1 MTKKERA
8 YNKMLKEVTRKVGK
22 LEDREVKK
30 VMGILSNARTQ
41 VASAVAST
49 EWEIYYIPQLK
60 EAVGRAMQ
68 GFRQRY
74 LREQTEAL
82 TNMWNAGIDAV
93 DMPLHH
99 VGIGTLA
106 PEISRSALEVMQ
118 GYSADLIEGLSAD
131 ALKKINN
138 EITLGIMGQKTP
150 FEVMKSVGRN
160 LKDKS
165 VFVSIGN
172 RAEAIT
178 RTEMARVHSAA
189 RQGRMAATVDANPDE
204 KWQKKWISSGK
215 RNPRVNHAKLGADG
229 GEVVDVD
236 ENFTGGIP
244 YPHAPGLPASE
255 VVNCG

>member
-1 MTKKERA
+1 MTRREQA
-8 YNKMLKEVTRKVGK
+8 YNRKLKELTGKVNK

-30 VMGILSNARTQ
+30 VLGILENARVQ
-41 VASAVAST
+41 VAGAVAST
-49 EWEIYYIPQLK
+49 EWDVYFIPQLK
-60 EAVGRAMQ
+60 ESVGRAMS

-74 LREQTEAL
+74 LADQTDAVG
-82 TNMWNAGIDAV
+82 NMWNAGIDAV
-93 DMPLHH
+93 DSPLQY
-99 VGIGTLA
+99 VGIGRLA

-138 EITLGIMGQKTP
+138 ELTLGIMGEKTP
-150 FEVMKSVGRN
+150 FEVMTAIGKN

-165 VFVSIGN
+165 VMSSIGH

-189 RQGRMAATVDANPDE
+189 RQGRMAATVETNPDE
-204 KWQKKWISSGK
+204 EWVKKWISSGK
-215 RNPRVNHAKLGADG
+215 ANPRDNHADLDG
-229 GEVVDVD
+229 EKRPVD

-244 YPHAPGLPASE
+244 YPHAPGLPAGE

>member
-1 MTKKERA
+1 MTPRERA
-8 YNKMLKEVTRKVGK
+8 YNKKLKELTGKVNK

-30 VMGILSNARTQ
+30 VLGILGNARVQ

-49 EWEIYYIPQLK
+49 EWEIYFIPQLK
-60 EAVGRAMQ
+60 ESVGRAVD

-82 TNMWNAGIDAV
+82 GNMWNAGIDAV
-93 DMPLHH
+93 DGPLHH
-99 VGIGTLA
+99 VGIGRLA

-150 FEVMKSVGRN
+150 FEVMTAIGKN

-165 VFVSIGN
+165 VFVGIGN

-189 RQGRMAATVDANPDE
+189 REGRMGATVAANPE
-204 KWQKKWISSGK
+204 EEWAKKWISSGK
-215 RNPRVNHAKLGADG
+215 ANPRGTHAALDG
-229 GEVVDVD
+229 VVVDAD
-236 ENFTGGIP
+236 ENFPGGIP